1 MKYTIITAFLAAF
14 AAAKT
19 VDELVADIPTC
30 AVTCIRDAATSVNC
44 DISDFACSCAKQDQ
58 LTPVVVNCLSK
69 SSCSA
74 DDQTKVLLT
83 AQQICSQVSS
93 GVSATGSVAALTG
106 TSTGTAPTGTGSNT
120 ASSTGA
126 AAASTSSPAAAPTM
140 HVAGWAGALAAA
152 AALAL

>member
-93 GVSATGSVAALTG
+93 GVSATGSVGALASG
-106 TSTGTAPTGTGSNT
+106 ASSTGTGT
-120 ASSTGA
+120 ASATSTGA

>member
-93 GVSATGSVAALTG
+93 GASATGSVAALTG
-106 TSTGTAPTGTGSNT
+106 TSTGTASNSAT
-120 ASSTGA
+120 STGA

>member
-106 TSTGTAPTGTGSNT
+106 TSTGTATGTGSNT

>member
-19 VDELVADIPTC
+19 VDELVAEIPTC
-30 AVTCIRDAATSVNC
+30 AVTCIREAATSVNC

-74 DDQTKVLLT
+74 DDQTTVLLT

-93 GVSATGSVAALTG
+93 GASATGSVAALTSG
-106 TSTGTAPTGTGSNT
+106 ATSTGATSGG

>member
-106 TSTGTAPTGTGSNT
+106 TSTGTASNSAT
-120 ASSTGA
+120 STGA

>member
-93 GVSATGSVAALTG
+93 GVSATGSVAALTSG
-106 TSTGTAPTGTGSNT
+106 ASSTGTGSNS

>member
-93 GVSATGSVAALTG
+93 GVSATGSVAALTSG
-106 TSTGTAPTGTGSNT
+106 ASSTGSGGAT
-120 ASSTGA
+120 STGA

>member
-106 TSTGTAPTGTGSNT
+106 TSTGTASNS

>member
-14 AAAKT
+14 AAAAT
-19 VDELVADIPTC
+19 VDELVAEIPTC

-93 GVSATGSVAALTG
+93 GVSATGSVAALASG
-106 TSTGTAPTGTGSNT
+106 ASSTGTGTGTAT
-120 ASSTGA
+120 STGA
-126 AAASTSSPAAAPTM
+126 AAASTSSPAAAATM

>member
-93 GVSATGSVAALTG
+93 GVSATGSVGALASG
-106 TSTGTAPTGTGSNT
+106 ASSTGTGTGTAT

>member
-93 GVSATGSVAALTG
+93 GISATGSVAALTG
-106 TSTGTAPTGTGSNT
+106 TSTGTASNS

-126 AAASTSSPAAAPTM
+126 VAASTSSPAAAPTM